1 MTAKTT
7 KTVALTGLG
16 VLLLLSMGIRG
27 GAWAQ
32 EHEPPKDLTQVS
44 LEDLMNMKVGSVY
57 RASKHLQKVTQ
68 APASITLIASEEI
81 RHYGYRTLGDVLRSV
96 PGFYITYDRNY
107 TYAAVRG
114 FGRTGDYNSRILLLI
129 DGHRVNDDVVGSAY
143 LATEFPVDLDLI
155 DRVEVIHGPGSSI
168 YGDNA
173 FFAVINVVT
182 KKAAVAPGLQV
193 AGAEASYDTGYTR
206 ITYGGKPKPGWEA
219 LVSGSFYDSHGQ
231 ERLFFKEFDTPATN
245 HGIAQDSDH
254 DKFGQCFA
262 NLSHKDL
269 SLQVVYGSREKGIP
283 TASFG
288 TVFNDSRAQT
298 TDQRGYGDLSYEHRF
313 GKDLDLAGRA
323 YFDSYT
329 FDEIYPYNYS
339 PAGNQVTLNHAYTD
353 GKWWGEEIKLFKPLL
368 TRHRL
373 TVGEEYR
380 DNFRETQGAFDISPY
395 HLYLNDHRSSQVWA
409 LYAQDEYS
417 IRKNLLLNVG
427 LRHDQDYTYGGT
439 TNPRVA
445 LIYNP
450 WAQTTL
456 KFLYGNAFRAPN
468 AFESYFQGGGFAA
481 NLKLEPETIR
491 TAEFVAEQYVGDHYR
506 FSGSIFQNKIDNLIG
521 QEPLPNGLLQF
532 QNGDAVRAKGV
543 ELVFERK
550 WDSGLRAQVNYTY
563 EHAVDPKTGAVL
575 ANSPAHLAN
584 VNLLVP
590 ALGKKLTAGLDLHY
604 ISARQT
610 LAGNAAPG
618 FVVTNVTLFSQRLFK
633 GIELSGSVY
642 NLFDTR
648 YGYPGGNEHVQDILY
663 QDGRSARLKLAYTLG
678 GHRK

>member
-7 KTVALTGLG
+7 KTAALTGLG
-16 VLLLLSMGIRG
+16 VLLFLLMGIRG

-32 EHEPPKDLTQVS
+32 EPPKDLTQVS
-44 LEDLMNMKVGSVY
+44 LEDLMNIKVESVY
-57 RASKHLQKVTQ
+57 GASKHLQKVTQ
-68 APASITLIASEEI
+68 APASITLITADDI
-81 RHYGYRTLGDVLRSV
+81 RHHGYRTLGDVLRSV

-114 FGRTGDYNSRILLLI
+114 FGRTGDYNSRILLLL
-129 DGHRVNDDVVGSAY
+129 DGHRLNDDVLGQA
-143 LATEFPVDLDLI
+143 LFGTEFPVDLDLI

-168 YGDNA
+168 YGNNA
-173 FFAVINVVT
+173 FFAVINIVT
-182 KKAAVAPGLQV
+182 KRARVAAGLQV

-206 ITYGGKPKPGWEA
+206 ITYGGEPKQGWEA
-219 LVSGSFYDSHGQ
+219 LVSSSFYDSHGQ
-231 ERLFFKEFDTPATN
+231 ERLFFKEFDSPATN
-245 HGIAQDSDH
+245 NGIAQDSDH
-254 DKFGQCFA
+254 DKFRQVFA
-262 NLSHKDL
+262 NLSHKDV

-288 TVFNDSRAQT
+288 TVFNDSRAQS
-298 TDQRGYGDLSYEHRF
+298 TDRRGYADLSYEHQF
-313 GKDLDLAGRA
+313 GKGLDLAGHI
-323 YFDSYT
+323 YFDSET
-329 FDEIYPYNYS
+329 FDEIFPYNYS
-339 PAGNQVTLNHAYTD
+339 AAGKQVTLNHAYTD
-353 GKWWGEEIKLFKPLL
+353 GKWWGEEIKLFKPIF

-380 DNFRETQGAFDISPY
+380 DNFRETQGDFDVSPY
-395 HLYLNDHRSSQVWA
+395 HVYLNDHRRSQVWA

-417 IRKNLLLNVG
+417 IRKNLMLNVG

-456 KFLYGNAFRAPN
+456 KLLYGNAFRAPS
-468 AFESYFQGGGFAA
+468 AFESYVQGNGFVA
-481 NLKLEPETIR
+481 NLKLKPETIH
-491 TAEFVAEQYVGDHYR
+491 TAEIVAEQYVGDHYR
-506 FSGSIFQNKIDNLIG
+506 FSGSIFQNNLAHLIDE
-521 QEPLPNGLLQF
+521 EPLPSGLRQF
-532 QNGDAVRAKGV
+532 QNVDAVRAKGV

-550 WDSGLRAQVNYTY
+550 WDSGLSAQVNYTY
-563 EHAVDPKTGAVL
+563 EHAVDPQTGVVL
-575 ANSPAHLAN
+575 HNSPAHLAN

-590 ALGKKLTAGLDLHY
+590 VLPKKLTAGLDLHY

-610 LAGNAAPG
+610 LAGNTAPG

-642 NLFDTR
+642 NLFGTR